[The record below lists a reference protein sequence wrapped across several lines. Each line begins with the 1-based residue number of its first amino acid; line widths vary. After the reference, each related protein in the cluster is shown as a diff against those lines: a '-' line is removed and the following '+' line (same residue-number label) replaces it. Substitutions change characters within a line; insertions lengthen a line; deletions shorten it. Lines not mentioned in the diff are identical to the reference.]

1 MIALLSSMS
10 FESDLLL
17 STLKKVRNGEVAGK
31 KVHKGR
37 LLAQDV
43 LLVNTGIGKVNAAH
57 IATAVVENYPVDKI
71 INIGVGGA
79 YPGSGLGPGDV
90 AVASKEIFG
99 DDGVITSNGWK
110 DMKEIGIPVLQKG
123 EKKYFNEFSLTSPSQ
138 AFFKAPKN
146 RVTTIKS
153 GLFITV
159 GSASGTQKRAKEL
172 AEKFGG
178 ICENMEGAA
187 IAQVCAIYGI
197 PIIEVRG
204 ISNIVG
210 IRDKRRWRLQKASEI
225 CQKVFLN
232 LLEFN

>member
-1 MIALLSSMS
+1 MS
-10 FESDLLL
+10 FESELLL
-17 STLKKVRNGEVAGK
+17 SFLEKVSNGEVAGK
-31 KVHKGR
+31 KVHKGK
-37 LLAQDV
+37 LSGLDV

-57 IATAVVENYPVDKI
+57 TATAVVENYPVDKI

-99 DDGVITSNGWK
+99 DDGVITSNVWR

-123 EKKYFNEFSLTSPSQ
+123 RKKYFNEFPLPTPSP
-138 AFFKAPKN
+138 AFFKAQGN
-146 RVTTIKS
+146 RVTKIKS
-153 GLFITV
+153 GTFVTV
-159 GSASGTQKRAKEL
+159 GSASGTQKRATEL
-172 AEKFGG
+172 EKKFGG

-197 PIIEVRG
+197 PMIEVRG

-210 IRDKRRWRLQKASEI
+210 IRDKRRWRLKEAAEN
-225 CQKVFLN
+225 CQKVVLN